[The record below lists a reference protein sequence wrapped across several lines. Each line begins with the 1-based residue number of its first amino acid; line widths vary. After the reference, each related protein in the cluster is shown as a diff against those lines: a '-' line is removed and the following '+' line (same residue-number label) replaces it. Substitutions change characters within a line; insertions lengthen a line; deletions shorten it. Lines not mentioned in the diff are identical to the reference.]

1 MNAPSERYQ
10 GENGN
15 VLVVGIR
22 SINFHNTGFWVG
34 CHSSDLSAV
43 IDLESLQSISSV
55 EVSALTDLSAWIM
68 GPQSISV
75 FVSSDGEKYEMV
87 ARQTYEAPTDA
98 MGEKR
103 SELNRLSFDTVS
115 ARYVKVVAVP
125 FKGLPKGHS
134 GEGERPFLFVDEIR
148 VD

>member
-1 MNAPSERYQ
+1 
-10 GENGN
+10 
-15 VLVVGIR
+15 
-22 SINFHNTGFWVG
+22 
-34 CHSSDLSAV
+34 
-43 IDLESLQSISSV
+43 
-55 EVSALTDLSAWIM
+55 
-68 GPQSISV
+68 
-75 FVSSDGEKYEMV
+75 MV
-87 ARQTYEAPTDA
+87 ARQTYDAPTDA

-115 ARYVKVVAVP
+115 ARYVKVVAAP